1 VGVRFFDPRRS
12 EAEVGATVDAAIGRV
27 RRSGVLVL
35 GPEVEAFEREFAAY
49 CSARAAIGVGSGL
62 DALQLVLRADG
73 IGPGDEVVV
82 PAYTAVATWMAV
94 SLVGATPVGADVD
107 ADTFNVSP
115 AAVERSLGPRTRA
128 IIGVD
133 LFGRPAEWDALS
145 AVAERASVYL
155 YADAAQAHG
164 ARLRGRPV
172 GSLAR
177 ATTFSFYPTKN
188 LAALGDGGAVT
199 TDVVALADRLRLLR
213 TYGWR
218 RRGESEV
225 KGLNSRLDELQA
237 AVLRVR
243 LSHLD
248 AWNDRRRAI
257 ADRYRDALADL
268 ASGLWVPTPSPGAEH
283 VWHQFVVTHRRR
295 DELRRGVAKRGVD
308 SLVHYDPLPHL
319 TQAYRADGWADGQL
333 PVAEGLSSRALSLPM
348 DSHLDAAEVDAVIDA
363 VAGTARELSP

>member
-1 VGVRFFDPRRS
+1 MGVRFFDPRRS
-12 EAEVGATVDAAIGRV
+12 DAEVGVSVDAAIRRV

-35 GPEVEAFEREFAAY
+35 GPEVEAFEREFAGY

-107 ADTFNVSP
+107 ADTFNVLP
-115 AAVERSLGPRTRA
+115 GAVERSVGPRTRA
-128 IIGVD
+128 VIGVD
-133 LFGRPAEWDALS
+133 LFGQPADWDALS
-145 AVAERASVYL
+145 AVAERASALL

-199 TDVVALADRLRLLR
+199 TDDAALADRLRLLR
-213 TYGWR
+213 VYGWR

-243 LSHLD
+243 LGRLD

-257 ADRYRDALADL
+257 ADRYRDALAD
-268 ASGLWVPTPSPGAEH
+268 AAGGVRVPTPAPGVEH
-283 VWHQFVVTHRRR
+283 VWHQFVITHRRR
-295 DELRRGVAKRGVD
+295 DELRRGLAERGVE

-319 TQAYRADGWADGQL
+319 TQAYRADGWAEGQL
-333 PVAEGLSSRALSLPM
+333 PVAEELARRALSLPM
-348 DSHLDAAEVDAVIDA
+348 DPHLDDAEVDAVIEA
-363 VAGTARELSP
+363 VTGAARELSP

>member
-1 VGVRFFDPRRS
+1 V
-12 EAEVGATVDAAIGRV
+12 AAAIERV
-27 RRSGVLVL
+27 RASGVLVL

-49 CSARAAIGVGSGL
+49 CSARSAVGVGSGL

-94 SLVGATPVGADVD
+94 SLVGAIPIGVDVD
-107 ADTFNVSP
+107 PDTFNVSP
-115 AAVERSLGPRTRA
+115 AGVERAVGPRTRA
-128 IIGVD
+128 VIGVD
-133 LFGRPAEWDALS
+133 LFGQPADWDAL
-145 AVAERASVYL
+145 ADVARRRSILL

-164 ARLRGRPV
+164 ARLGGRRV

-199 TDVVALADRLRLLR
+199 TDDLALANRLRLLR
-213 TYGWR
+213 IYGWR

-225 KGLNSRLDELQA
+225 KGLNSRLDELHA

-243 LSHLD
+243 LARLD
-248 AWNDRRRAI
+248 TWNERRRKL
-257 ADRYRDALADL
+257 ADRYREALSD
-268 ASGLWVPTPSPGAEH
+268 ASGDVGVPTPALGAEH
-283 VWHQFVVTHRRR
+283 VWHQFVITHRFR
-295 DELRRGVAKRGVD
+295 DELRDGLGKRDVD

-319 TQAYRADGWADGQL
+319 TRAYRLDGWAEGQL
-333 PVAEGLSSRALSLPM
+333 PVAEGLAGRALSLPM
-348 DSHLDAAEVDAVIDA
+348 DPHLTEAEVGAVVEA
-363 VAGTARELSP
+363 VAAAAGDLSP

>member
-1 VGVRFFDPRRS
+1 MGVRFFDPRRS
-12 EAEVGATVDAAIGRV
+12 NAEVGVSVDAAIRRV

-35 GPEVEAFEREFAAY
+35 GPEVEAFEREFAGY

-107 ADTFNVSP
+107 ADTFNVLP
-115 AAVERSLGPRTRA
+115 GAVERSVGPRTRA
-128 IIGVD
+128 VIGVD
-133 LFGRPAEWDALS
+133 LFGQPADWDALS
-145 AVAERASVYL
+145 AVAERASALL

-199 TDVVALADRLRLLR
+199 TDDAALADRLRLLR
-213 TYGWR
+213 VYGWR

-243 LSHLD
+243 LGRLD

-257 ADRYRDALADL
+257 ADRYRDALAD
-268 ASGLWVPTPSPGAEH
+268 AAGGVRVPTPAPGVEH
-283 VWHQFVVTHRRR
+283 VWHQFVITHRRR
-295 DELRRGVAKRGVD
+295 DELRRGLAERGVE

-319 TQAYRADGWADGQL
+319 TQAYRADGWAEGQL
-333 PVAEGLSSRALSLPM
+333 PVAEELARRALSLPM
-348 DSHLDAAEVDAVIDA
+348 DPHLDDAEVDAVIEA
-363 VAGTARELSP
+363 VTGAARELSP

>member
-1 VGVRFFDPRRS
+1 MAARFFDPQRS
-12 EAEVGATVDAAIGRV
+12 DAETGASVDAAIARV
-27 RRSGVLVL
+27 RASGMLVL
-35 GPEVEAFEREFAAY
+35 GSEVKAFEREFAAY
-49 CSARAAIGVGSGL
+49 CSAGFAVGVGSGL

-107 ADTFNVSP
+107 PGTFNVSP
-115 AAVERSLGPRTRA
+115 HGVERAVGPRTRA
-128 IIGVD
+128 VIGVD
-133 LFGRPAEWDALS
+133 LFGQAADWDALA
-145 AVAERASVYL
+145 AVAERASVLL
-155 YADAAQAHG
+155 YDDAAQAHG
-164 ARLRGRPV
+164 ARLGGRRI

-199 TDVVALADRLRLLR
+199 TDDAALADRLRLLR

-225 KGLNSRLDELQA
+225 KGLNSRLDELHA

-243 LSHLD
+243 LERLD
-248 AWNDRRRAI
+248 AWNDRRRTI
-257 ADRYRDALADL
+257 ADRYRHGLSDAPHGVALPITA
-268 ASGLWVPTPSPGAEH
+268 PGAEH
-283 VWHQFVVTHRRR
+283 VWHQFVVMHPRR
-295 DELRRGVAKRGVD
+295 DEVRRRLEERGVE

-319 TQAYRADGWADGQL
+319 TQAYRADGWAEGQF
-333 PVAEGLSSRALSLPM
+333 PIAERLASRALSLPM
-348 DSHLDAAEVDAVIDA
+348 DPHLDDAEVDAVIEA
-363 VAGTARELSP
+363 VTAAAGALTP